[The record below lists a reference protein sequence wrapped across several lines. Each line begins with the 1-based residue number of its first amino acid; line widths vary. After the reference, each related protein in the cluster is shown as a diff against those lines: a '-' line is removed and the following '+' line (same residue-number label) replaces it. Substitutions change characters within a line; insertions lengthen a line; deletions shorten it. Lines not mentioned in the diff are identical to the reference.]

1 MSGLKSKMACN
12 WLVVCVVAWFMAI
25 TQTTAGLGA
34 AQNASVDAPVV
45 HTNQSYIE
53 EVSARSDLKI
63 GDLTSVFAYVF
74 ASLPPHVKVYPTE
87 NYYYFSFYNDG
98 VAYAGNIRLDA
109 SDRDRG
115 LVDFTYF
122 PTLTG
127 WRQDD
132 VDTYKQFSLADGVRI
147 EKVKPFVYRVTFRQK
162 SVLFELNDLS
172 KVVPPPGLLNADEHY
187 LGPIFDESGIQFFL
201 IFNQRLKMFQY
212 ILNETVPVPDEL
224 YPSRISDR
232 IVIGRRTG
240 FAYYR
245 DDLKP
250 RKILIGVYDENV
262 VTNNYFDGP
271 FDQLPDNFLHGHE
284 LKTAIVAAGL
294 APADQIDRL
303 GILPGNADRVLI
315 KPYISYS
322 YVEDLKIFSDCAH
335 NKSIAPQYYY
345 DCFVVDDNGE
355 AADGIDA
362 PAQTP
367 PDKKHATELRV
378 QPLSIDHKLQTPA
391 QHGLLRNPTVPAS
404 APILHTNQQF
414 IEEMQARTSL
424 KIDDISDVFAMVLQQ
439 LPATVHVYPTENYYY
454 FSFFYKG
461 MDYSGNLRL
470 GVTDRDAGKIHFTY
484 YPAYNGWRRDAIN
497 TYKIF
502 DRSDGVDVSKVDDLD
517 YRVTYRGKSV
527 LFALDNLAAVEP
539 PPSLMNANE
548 TYIGPVFDELGMQFY
563 LLYNSRLKV
572 FHYILNE
579 THAVPDELDVSDIS
593 PRILIGRRTGFAFYL
608 DKNKDRKILIGVFA
622 ENSNVNNYLDGPF
635 DQLPDN
641 FIRGETLRKALV
653 DFVPELKGTITRY
666 GFWKGRES
674 RFLIGPYYYYS
685 DPRELAL
692 FDECATSPDM
702 SGDYYY
708 KCFLVQD
715 EPHD

>member
-1 MSGLKSKMACN
+1 MPGLNLKMVCN
-12 WLVVCVVAWFMAI
+12 RPVVCVVAWFLAI
-25 TQTTAGLGA
+25 MQTTAGLGA
-34 AQNASVDAPVV
+34 ARDATIDRPVV

-53 EVSARSDLKI
+53 EVSARSTLKI
-63 GDLTSVFAYVF
+63 GDMTSVFAYVF
-74 ASLPPHVKVYPTE
+74 ASLPQRVKVYPTE

-98 VAYAGNIRLDA
+98 VAFAGNIRLDA

-122 PTLTG
+122 PAFSG

-132 VDTYKQFSLADGVRI
+132 IDTYKQFTLADGVKI
-147 EKVKPFVYRVTFRQK
+147 EKVKAFAYRVTFRQR

-172 KVVPPPGLLNADEHY
+172 KVVPPPGVLNADERY
-187 LGPIFDESGIQFFL
+187 LGPVYDESGIQFFL
-201 IFNQRLKMFQY
+201 VFNQRLKMFQY
-212 ILNETVPVPDEL
+212 ILNETGPFPDEL

-250 RKILIGVYDENV
+250 RKILIGVYEGNV
-262 VTNNYFDGP
+262 IANNYFDGP
-271 FDQLPDNFLHGHE
+271 FDQLPDNFLHGQQ
-284 LKTAIVAAGL
+284 LKTAIVAASL

-303 GILPGNADRVLI
+303 GLLPGGTDRVLI
-315 KPYISYS
+315 KPYITYD
-322 YVEDLKIFSDCAH
+322 YLDDLEIFSDCAH
-335 NKSIAPQYYY
+335 DKSIARKYYY
-345 DCFVVDDNGE
+345 ECFVVDDNAS
-355 AADGIDA
+355 AADGFD
-362 PAQTP
+362 PPVQTP
-367 PDKKHATELRV
+367 PEKTDARQLGV
-378 QPLSIDHKLQTPA
+378 QPGSIHHKLHTPA
-391 QHGLLRNPTVPAS
+391 QHGLLRQPGVPA
-404 APILHTNQQF
+404 AYPVLHTNQQF
-414 IEEMQARTSL
+414 IEEMQAKTSL
-424 KIDDISDVFAMVLQQ
+424 KIDDIADVFAMVLQQ
-439 LPATVHVYPTENYYY
+439 LPATAQVYPTENYYY

-470 GVTDRDAGKIHFTY
+470 AVTDRDAGKIHFTY
-484 YPAYNGWRRDAIN
+484 FPAYNGWRRDAID

-502 DRSDGVDVSKVDDLD
+502 GSADGVDVSKVDELN

-527 LFALDNLAAVEP
+527 LFALNNLAAVAP
-539 PPSLMNANE
+539 PPALMNADE
-548 TYIGPVFDELGMQFY
+548 TYIGPVFDESGMQFY

-579 THAVPDELDVSDIS
+579 TQAVPDQLDVSDVS
-593 PRILIGRRTGFAFYL
+593 PRIVIGRRSGFAFYL

-641 FIRGETLRKALV
+641 FIRGESLRKALV

-666 GFWKGRES
+666 GFWKGKES

-685 DPRELAL
+685 DPGQLAM

-715 EPHD
+715 EPRD